1 MKFIFI
7 LIMTLALTTL
17 AQTSKEQLEVTF
29 SYNFARN
36 ITWPNEARFNSF
48 NIVLVGGN
56 KLLSDNFKTLAKSAK
71 LKGVSINFKQVNTI
85 NNLPP
90 SQLIFVAEDKHDLL
104 PQLFEKVE
112 GKPTLLVTY
121 GYENKRLVMIN
132 LIEKEKSLVFEIN
145 KANIINNSLEVK
157 PDLILFGGTE
167 IDVARLYRKGQKSLS
182 TLERKLRVQEAQLDT
197 LKNSITK
204 SEALIKLRES
214 QLKEQK
220 LNIEEQQ
227 KEISSQSDKIGKQQQ
242 ELLSQDTN
250 LKKLQVEI
258 STSRQELEEKT
269 KKNNELINSQKKLNT
284 EITLSQK
291 TITKQSDQIISQ
303 QKLLAE
309 KIRERDKLI
318 NEIQVKVSSLADLKG
333 KFDVTKGEVKKK
345 ELQINDIRNNISS
358 SMEVLN
364 QQKDKINAQNSI
376 LKKQGK
382 TIATQNNVLQLLW
395 FVVILVSLLIITTTR
410 AYFNKKKANSELQQ
424 REIALNQALNKLEV
438 TQVQLIDAKNDA
450 LSASRSKSEFLAN
463 MSHEIRTP
471 MNAIIGFSD
480 LLKRRVS
487 KKEDKKFV
495 QSIESSGR
503 SLLRLIND
511 ILDLSK
517 VEAGKIEL
525 EYSGVNT
532 KPLFK
537 EMKTIFANK
546 VSSKNLDFIID
557 VDSAL
562 PNALILDETRV
573 RQILF
578 NLIGNAIKFTDSG
591 YIKLKANKEYSPL
604 DNHINLK
611 LTVEDSGI
619 GIPDDQKKKI
629 FGAFEQQSGQSN
641 AKYGGTGLGLAI
653 SKKLVEL
660 MGGSI
665 FINDTKDGGACFT
678 VSIPDVAISHEVKVK
693 AKTDNI
699 WQNLKFKK
707 AKVLVADDVDVNR
720 ELILNYLEGQDIELI
735 QAQNGKQAIDL
746 AKEIK
751 PDIILMDMKMPEV
764 DGYEASETI
773 RTNPTTAN
781 IPIIA
786 ITASVMKK
794 SEQEVLKHCDAYIG
808 KPVSQSQLFN
818 EMLNFIPAETC
829 SEKIEVSEKVSFN
842 LSEKLLEELKP
853 LLANIK
859 KGLST
864 DNINDI
870 INVLKAHTEDQPAQE
885 LAQELD
891 SQMKAFDLE
900 SIHLTLRRSTT

>member
-7 LIMTLALTTL
+7 LAMTLYVSVF
-17 AQTSKEQLEVTF
+17 AQTSKEQLEVTY

-36 ITWPNEARFNSF
+36 ISWPNEANFRSF
-48 NIVLVGGN
+48 NILLVGEN
-56 KLLSDNFKTLAKSAK
+56 KQLSDNFKKLAKSAK
-71 LKGVSINFKQVNTI
+71 LKGSPINFKQVNTI
-85 NNLPP
+85 DNLPP
-90 SQLIFVAEDKHDLL
+90 AQLIFVSEDKHALL

-112 GKPTLLVTY
+112 GKPILLVTNEY
-121 GYENKRLVMIN
+121 INKRLVMIN
-132 LIEKEKSLVFEIN
+132 LIKKDKSLVFEIN
-145 KANIINNSLEVK
+145 KANILNNNLDVK

-167 IDVARLYRKGQKSLS
+167 IDVAKLYRKGQKSLS
-182 TLERKLRVQEAQLDT
+182 ALERKLRLQESQLDK
-197 LKNSITK
+197 LKENISK
-204 SEALIKLRES
+204 SEALIKLREE
-214 QLKEQK
+214 QLNDQK

-227 KEISSQSDKIGKQQQ
+227 KEISSQSSKIGTQQK
-242 ELLSQDTN
+242 ELMSQNTN
-250 LKKLQVEI
+250 LKKLQGEI
-258 STSRQELEEKT
+258 SSSRLELEEKT
-269 KKNNELINSQKKLNT
+269 KKNNELIDSQKKLNT

-291 TITKQSDQIISQ
+291 TITKQSNQITSQ

-309 KIRERDKLI
+309 KIQERDKLI

-358 SMEVLN
+358 SMDVLN
-364 QQKDKINAQNSI
+364 QQKEKINTQNSI

-382 TIATQNNVLQLLW
+382 TIATQSYVLQLLW
-395 FVVILVSLLIITTTR
+395 FVVILVSLLILTMTR

-438 TQVQLIDAKNDA
+438 TQVQLIGAKNDA

-532 KPLFK
+532 EPLFK
-537 EMKTIFANK
+537 EMKTVFANK

-557 VDSAL
+557 VDSTL
-562 PNALILDETRV
+562 PSALILDETRI

-578 NLIGNAIKFTDSG
+578 NLLGNAIKFTENG
-591 YIKLKANKEYSPL
+591 HIKLKASKEHSAL
-604 DNHINLK
+604 DNHISLK
-611 LTVEDSGI
+611 LIVEDSGI
-619 GIPDDQKKKI
+619 GIPDDQKTKV

-660 MGGSI
+660 MGGTISI
-665 FINDTKDGGACFT
+665 QDAEGGGASFT
-678 VSIPDVAISHEVKVK
+678 VNIPDVAVSREVKMDTIV
-693 AKTDNI
+693 DNS

-707 AKVLVADDVDVNR
+707 AKILIADDVDVNR
-720 ELILNYLEGQDIELI
+720 ELILNYLEDQDIELI

-746 AKEIK
+746 AKEIR
-751 PDIILMDMKMPEV
+751 PDLILMDMKMPEV
-764 DGYEASETI
+764 DGYEASEKI
-773 RTNPTTAN
+773 RTNTTTAN

-794 SEQEVLKHCDAYIG
+794 S
-808 KPVSQSQLFN
+808 
-818 EMLNFIPAETC
+818 
-829 SEKIEVSEKVSFN
+829 
-842 LSEKLLEELKP
+842 
-853 LLANIK
+853 
-859 KGLST
+859 
-864 DNINDI
+864 
-870 INVLKAHTEDQPAQE
+870 
-885 LAQELD
+885 
-891 SQMKAFDLE
+891 
-900 SIHLTLRRSTT
+900 